1 MDCSIRRLLVENLVV
16 SIPQAGAALGYGRSG
31 AYDAVRRGD
40 IPTVNAGQ
48 RRKKVPTAWIRQQVG
63 LDRTAAE

>member
-1 MDCSIRRLLVENLVV
+1 MDCPIKRLLVENLVV

-31 AYDAVRRGD
+31 AYEAARRGD

-48 RRKKVPTAWIRQQVG
+48 RKKKVPTAWIRQQVG
-63 LDRTAAE
+63 LHRDAVE